1 MNIALK
7 IIIDK
12 AIEYLE
18 APSARDAALDL
29 IYTKLLIL
37 PIQRAWRSKR
47 TWRSKYS
54 KALI

>member
-37 PIQRAWRSKR
+37 PIQRAWRSKQA
-47 TWRSKYS
+47 WRSKHS